1 MKTTK
6 LEFIQIMKEQQTD
19 KNNQAVSN
27 QSGSQQSIIANQ
39 TQ

>member
-6 LEFIQIMKEQQTD
+6 LDFIQIMKEQQTD
-19 KNNQAVSN
+19 KK